1 MDLEVQIVRSRS
13 RKGTATRQRIIDA
26 AADLFHKQGVQ
37 ATSPRQIMDASQ
49 TGKSQLYHYFGSKG
63 GLVHE
68 VLQHHIQSIREGS
81 AAIDYEIGSWRDLE
95 RWFRA
100 HAGLQ
105 EKFRMTRGCPFGT
118 IGNEITENDELIR
131 RDLELL
137 FEVVR
142 GKLVAFFLREESGGR
157 LARSDEAALA
167 DFCISSIQGAMLLG
181 KIRRDR
187 GTVDLAIDQ
196 TLAYLEGFRRSVRAP
211 ARDRRR

>member
-1 MDLEVQIVRSRS
+1 VRSRS
-13 RKGTATRQRIIDA
+13 MKGKATRRRIIDA

-37 ATSPRQIMDASQ
+37 ATSPQQIMETSQ
-49 TGKSQLYHYFGSKG
+49 TGKSQLYHHFRSKG
-63 GLVHE
+63 GLVH
-68 VLQHHIQSIREGS
+68 QSIREGS
-81 AAIDYEIGSWRDLE
+81 AAIDYEITSWSDLE

-105 EKFRMTRGCPFGT
+105 EKYRMTRGCPFGT
-118 IGNEITENDELIR
+118 IGNEVTENDELIR

-142 GKLVAFFLREESGGR
+142 NKLAGFFLRERTKGR
-157 LARSDEAALA
+157 LGPRADEAVLA

-196 TLAYLEGFRRSVRAP
+196 ALNYLAGFRRSVP
-211 ARDRRR
+211 RRRGLA

>member
-1 MDLEVQIVRSRS
+1 VRSPS
-13 RKGTATRQRIIDA
+13 RKGKATRRRIIDA

-37 ATSPRQIMDASQ
+37 ATSPQQIMETSQ
-49 TGKSQLYHYFGSKG
+49 TGKSQLYHHFRSKG

-68 VLQHHIQSIREGS
+68 VIQHHIQSIREGS
-81 AAIDYEIGSWRDLE
+81 AAIDYEITSWSDLE

-100 HAGLQ
+100 HASLQ
-105 EKFRMTRGCPFGT
+105 EAYRMTRGCPFGT
-118 IGNEITENDELIR
+118 IGNEVTVNDELIR

-142 GKLVAFFLREESGGR
+142 NKLAGFFLRERTRGR
-157 LARSDEAALA
+157 LGPGADEAALA

-196 TLAYLEGFRRSVRAP
+196 ALNYLAGFRRSVP
-211 ARDRRR
+211 RRRGSA